1 MDILGLQEVEID
13 DVEDLSFTYEEFC
26 IILSILDDYLDACE
40 EAKMKDEYDEVDSI
54 AKKIYTILTVVDD
67 KPVN

>member
-26 IILSILDDYLDACE
+26 IILSVLDDYLDACE
-40 EAKMKDEYDEVDSI
+40 AAGMKEEYNEVEAI
-54 AKKIYTILTVVDD
+54 AKKIYAILTVTDD
-67 KPVN
+67 TPLS